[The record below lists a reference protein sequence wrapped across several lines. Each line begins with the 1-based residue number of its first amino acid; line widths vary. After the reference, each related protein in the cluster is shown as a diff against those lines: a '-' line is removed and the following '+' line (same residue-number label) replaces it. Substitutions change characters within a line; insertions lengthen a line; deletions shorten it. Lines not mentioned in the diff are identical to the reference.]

1 MGYLGKGLLGLGILL
16 LGTLLTLRVTGLD
29 PEYMDYTT
37 EEYNQRGRM
46 TWPGL
51 WLSGEVVREPVANWD
66 WVSDVEHPERG
77 STIMLETRTWYGVPY
92 SVTILP
98 TPRGDKLYVGGSAR
112 GERLEREFPNFK
124 MWWANVER
132 DPRVR
137 LKIDGKIYEM
147 TAALVHDPA
156 ELAEIISRDPITTTL
171 AEDGTQQV
179 VAKWYYWRMYQRN
192 IAQY

>member
-1 MGYLGKGLLGLGILL
+1 
-16 LGTLLTLRVTGLD
+16 
-29 PEYMDYTT
+29 
-37 EEYNQRGRM
+37 M

-51 WLSGEVVREPVANWD
+51 WLSGEVVREPVADWD

-98 TPRGDKLYVGGSAR
+98 TPLGDKLYVGGSAR
-112 GERLEREFPNFK
+112 GERLGREFPNFK

-137 LKIDGKIYEM
+137 LKIDGKIYKM

-156 ELAEIISRDPITTTL
+156 ELAEIIGRDPITTTL
-171 AEDGTQQV
+171 AEDGTQKV

>member
-1 MGYLGKGLLGLGILL
+1 MGNFGKGLLGLGLL
-16 LGTLLTLRVTGLD
+16 LFGTLLILRVTGLD

-51 WLSGEVVREPVANWD
+51 WLSGEVVRDPVADWD
-66 WVSDVEHPERG
+66 WVNDVNHPELG
-77 STIMLETRTWYGVPY
+77 NTIMLETRTWYGIPH
-92 SVTILP
+92 SVTALP
-98 TPRGDKLYVGGSAR
+98 TARGDKLYIGGSAR
-112 GERLEREFPNFK
+112 GARLNREFPNFK
-124 MWWANVER
+124 SWWANVER
-132 DPRVR
+132 DPRMR
-137 LKIDGKIYEM
+137 IKIDGKIYEM

-156 ELAEIISRDPITTTL
+156 ELAEIIGRDPITTTI

-179 VAKWYYWRMYQRN
+179 VAKWYYWRISQRN